1 MYDSAS
7 GHVTVTSQHNDLP
20 LCQRTP
26 AVTPSGL
33 VIIIIIII
41 KCRFTWRAVI

>member
-20 LCQRTP
+20 LCQGP
-26 AVTPSGL
+26 H
-33 VIIIIIII
+33 
-41 KCRFTWRAVI
+41 